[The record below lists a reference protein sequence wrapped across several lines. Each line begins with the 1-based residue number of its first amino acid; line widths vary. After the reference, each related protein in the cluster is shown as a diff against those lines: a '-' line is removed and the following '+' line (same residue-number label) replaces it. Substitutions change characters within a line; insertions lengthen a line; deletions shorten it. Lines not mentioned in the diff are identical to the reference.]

1 MAKPLSSITAL
12 ARALSRKG
20 SEVRTPPNPVTRH
33 RKATVVSVQAA
44 NNTCSITIGGSS
56 TVVPRVKYLKEV
68 TPSPG
73 DLVCLVINGKDPYII
88 GTHV

>member
-1 MAKPLSSITAL
+1 MGKPLPSITAL

-33 RKATVVSVQAA
+33 RKATVVTVNSLD
-44 NNTCSITIGGSS
+44 NTCSVTIGGSS
-56 TVVPRVKYLKEV
+56 TVVPKVKYLKEV
-68 TPSPG
+68 HPSPG

>member
-1 MAKPLSSITAL
+1 MGKPLSSITAL
-12 ARALSRKG
+12 ARALARKG
-20 SEVRTPPNPVTRH
+20 SKVRTPPNPVARH
-33 RKATVVSVQAA
+33 RKATVVSVNPT

-68 TPSPG
+68 SPSPG